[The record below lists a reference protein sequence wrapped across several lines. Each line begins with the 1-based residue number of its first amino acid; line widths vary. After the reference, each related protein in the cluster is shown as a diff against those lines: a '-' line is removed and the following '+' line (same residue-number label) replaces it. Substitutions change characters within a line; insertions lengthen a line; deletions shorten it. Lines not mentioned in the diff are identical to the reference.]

1 MKCDKTHLLIAN
13 RLRLTYVSS
22 RDMDSLLARTSEIGR
37 MLNGLVRRW
46 KTRDIRYRKPDT

>member
-1 MKCDKTHLLIAN
+1 MKCGKTHLLIAN
-13 RLRLTYVSS
+13 SLTYVSS

-37 MLNGLVRRW
+37 MLNAPVRRW